1 MCSNPFLMLACA
13 VFIVLNTFLSQF
25 CIACMFAAIGE
36 WIIDEGYKKEIY
48 GGKHDFSTSQEPH

>member
-1 MCSNPFLMLACA
+1 MCSNPFLMLARA

-36 WIIDEGYKKEIY
+36 
-48 GGKHDFSTSQEPH
+48 